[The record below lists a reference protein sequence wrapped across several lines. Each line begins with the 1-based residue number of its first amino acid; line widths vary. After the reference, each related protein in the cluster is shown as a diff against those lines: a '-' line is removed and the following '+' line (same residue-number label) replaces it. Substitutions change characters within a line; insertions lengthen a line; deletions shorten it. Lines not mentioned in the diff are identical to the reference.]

1 MPNAQIFQSRN
12 PSRWKKVKWS
22 ARIALIVLIIFLA
35 AVAIAIK
42 QAKKPNMPGIL
53 PGENAQ
59 AEAMRHLPH
68 FRNKKY
74 LGFRDFLL
82 QHHDKKLARDSANP
96 QIRGAFYS
104 PWSVAALTDLRANA
118 DKLNTIYP
126 EWFFIDTLSGQLN
139 LRIDTSGL
147 KIMRQHQLSIQPIL
161 TNFHS
166 NPQNPKDGFF
176 DPALVSRILH
186 DTLYQKQLI
195 ANISDTLSRYGF
207 AGINIDFEALREKS
221 NEPLTHFIRRLSQA
235 LHAKDKIVSID
246 VEADNEDYDYVELAR
261 HADHLI
267 LMGYDEYSEPGD
279 PGPIASQKWIEEK
292 LDKVSQHIDPTKIIL
307 GVAGY
312 GREWIH
318 SQDGNSIND
327 ITFSEALQKAKASNT
342 LPLFDDDSYNL
353 HFAFNMLNGDETEDH
368 QVWFTDAATTF
379 NCLRFADEYPTAGT
393 ALWRL
398 GAEDP
403 RIWSFYGRD
412 LSNESLAKEPFNF
425 SSLHSIPADPAQKPI
440 AIGEGELISILY
452 TPDSG
457 KLSLGIDST
466 ELLVAEESYQKLP
479 SGYVYKKFGEDSLPL
494 GPGHKI
500 ILTFD
505 DGPSAEYTP
514 QILDIL
520 EKEKVPATFFVVGI
534 NAENNIPILKRIYDD
549 GFEIGN
555 HTFTHGNIAH
565 MGIKRS
571 QLELK
576 TTRLL
581 IESVTGHSTIL
592 FRAPY
597 NADSE
602 PQTFEEIEP
611 IARSKEENYITI
623 GESIDPNDWDSR
635 NNADSIYIKTV
646 RLAEATNASIVLLHD
661 AGGETRQ
668 PTVDA
673 LPRIIKYFK
682 DRGCV
687 FTTVSGLIGKTRDD
701 VMPPVPF
708 SLSAKLGYWFALTT
722 YWLGHFIYGLFIVGI
737 ALSAIRIIALAILAY
752 LQKRKEKKETYHLP
766 ASAPGVSI
774 IVPAFNEEVNAVRTV
789 QSLLKQSYEKFQ
801 IIFVD
806 DGSKDNTFEVVKNAF
821 LQNPLVEVLKKPNG
835 GKASALNFGIKAS
848 QYEYLVCIDA
858 DTQLKTDALS
868 ELMKKFFTTEKN
880 QNVGAVAGN
889 VKVGNEIN
897 MISKWQSIEYITSQ
911 NFDRRAFDLLNCI
924 TVVPGAIGAFRKSA
938 IEESGGFTTD
948 TLAEDCDLT
957 MRILKKGY
965 QIKNSATA
973 IAYTEVPETLKQF
986 LKQRF
991 RWSFGVMQSFWKHR
1005 GAMFVSRYHNFGWV
1019 ALPNILIY
1027 QILLPALAPIAD
1039 LVLLLGVTASGLGII
1054 QGDPYH
1060 ILLYYIIFSL
1070 VDMAGAAVAF
1080 TFEKEKLGKL
1090 LWMIPQR
1097 FVYRQLMYY
1106 ILLKSVAKALKGELQ
1121 SWGSL
1126 HRTGNVKEPVI
1137 N

>member
-1 MPNAQIFQSRN
+1 MPNPQIFQSGS
-12 PSRWKKVKWS
+12 PTRWKKVKWS
-22 ARIALIVLIIFLA
+22 ARIAIIVLIFFLA
-35 AVAIAIK
+35 AVAIALK
-42 QAKKPNMPGIL
+42 QARKPDMPGFL
-53 PGENAQ
+53 SGQNVQGA
-59 AEAMRHLPH
+59 AMNHLPH

-74 LGFRDFLL
+74 QGFRDFLL
-82 QHHDKKLARDSANP
+82 HRQDKKPSKAPASP
-96 QIRGAFYS
+96 KIRAAFYS
-104 PWSVAALTDLRANA
+104 PWSVAALTDLRNNA

-126 EWFFIDTLSGQLN
+126 EWFFIDTLTGKLDI
-139 LRIDTSGL
+139 RIDTSGL
-147 KIMRQHQLSIQPIL
+147 KVMQRHQLSIQPIF

-166 NPQNPKDGFF
+166 NPQNPRDGFF
-176 DPALVSRILH
+176 DPALVSRIVH
-186 DTLYQKQLI
+186 DTIYQKKLI
-195 ANISDTLSRYGF
+195 TDISDTLTRYGF
-207 AGINIDFEALREKS
+207 QGINVDFEALREKG
-221 NEPLTHFIRRLSQA
+221 NEPLTGFIRRLSNT
-235 LHAKDKIVSID
+235 LHAKGLVVSID
-246 VEADNEDYDYVELAR
+246 VEADNEDYDYEALAR
-261 HADHLI
+261 YADHLI
-267 LMGYDEYSEPGD
+267 LMGYDEYSEPGN

-292 LDKVSQHIDPTKIIL
+292 LDRVSRHIDPSKIIL

-318 SQDGNSIND
+318 AADGNSIND
-327 ITFSEALQKAKASNT
+327 ISFAEALQKAKESNT
-342 LPLFDDDSYNL
+342 LPIFDDDSYNL
-353 HFAFNMLNGDETEDH
+353 HFAFNINNDDESENH

-403 RIWSFYGRD
+403 RIWLFYGRD
-412 LSNESLAKEPFNF
+412 LSNSNLSQQPFHF
-425 SSLHSIPADPAQKPI
+425 SNLQSIPADPAQKPI

-457 KLSLGIDST
+457 KLSIGVDST
-466 ELLVAEESYQKLP
+466 ELLVAEETYQKLP
-479 SGYVYKKFGEDSLPL
+479 SGYVYKKFGEDTLPM

-505 DGPSAEYTP
+505 DGPSAEFTP

-520 EKEKVPATFFVVGI
+520 EKEKVPATFFVIGI
-534 NAENNIPILKRIYDD
+534 NVENNIPLLRRIYDD

-565 MGIKRS
+565 MSIKRS
-571 QLELK
+571 RLELK
-576 TTRLL
+576 ATRLL

-611 IARSKEENYITI
+611 IARSKEENYITV

-635 NNADSIYIKTV
+635 NNADSIYLKTIK
-646 RLAEATNASIVLLHD
+646 LAEANNASIILLHD

-682 DRGCV
+682 DRGCT
-687 FTTVSGLIGKTRDD
+687 FTTVSGLIGKTRSD
-701 VMPPVPF
+701 VMPAVPF
-708 SLSAKLGYWFALTT
+708 SLSAKLGYGFALTT

-737 ALSAIRIIALAILAY
+737 VLSAIRILALALLAY
-752 LQKRKEKKETYHLP
+752 LQKRKENKETYNLP
-766 ASAPGVSI
+766 AIAPGVSI
-774 IVPAFNEEVNAVRTV
+774 IVPAFNEEVNAVRTI
-789 QSLLKQSYEKFQ
+789 QSLLRQAYPTFQ
-801 IIFVD
+801 IVFVD
-806 DGSKDNTFEVVKNAF
+806 DGSSDKTFEVVKNEF
-821 LQNPLVEVLKKPNG
+821 ERNPMVEVFHKPNG
-835 GKASALNFGIKAS
+835 GKASALNFGITAAR
-848 QYEYLVCIDA
+848 YDYLVCIDA
-858 DTQLKTDALS
+858 DTQLKPDALT
-868 ELMKKFFTTEKN
+868 ELMKKFKASDKD
-880 QNVGAVAGN
+880 QQVGAVAGN
-889 VKVGNEIN
+889 VKVGNEVN
-897 MISKWQSIEYITSQ
+897 MISRWQSIEYITSQ

-938 IEESGGFTTD
+938 VEDAGGFTTD

-957 MRILKKGY
+957 MRVLKKGY
-965 QIKNSATA
+965 QIRNSASA

-991 RWSFGVMQSFWKHR
+991 RWSFGIMQSFWKHR
-1005 GAMFVSRYHNFGWV
+1005 GAMLNNRYRYFGWV

-1039 LVLLLGVTASGLGII
+1039 LVLVLGVAASGMGII
-1054 QGDPYH
+1054 QGDPFH
-1060 ILLYYIIFSL
+1060 IILYYCIFTL

-1080 TFEKEKLGKL
+1080 SFEKEKLGKL

-1106 ILLKSVAKALKGELQ
+1106 ILIKSIAKALKGELQ

-1137 N
+1137 S